1 MNIVKKINI
10 TKINNFI
17 KKNQNIIT
25 FILAGILILYLI
37 RKFYVKE
44 CAIVESFIDDDDG
57 EGISFGGN
65 DSENYIL
72 SVQNRVREISEQ
84 LENDGEDEIN
94 TNPQLLKELETL
106 LSILEKA
113 NLIADAVDA
122 GDEDS
127 DDEDSDDEDSDYE
140 DSDYEDSDDEDSEY
154 EGFTTM
160 GGGIIEGFLGGCNKK
175 CKKCKKKKCK
185 KKCKKCKNIIN
196 KKKKKKCKKK
206 CKRCKRKCEKK

>member
-1 MNIVKKINI
+1 MNIFKKINI

-44 CAIVESFIDDDDG
+44 CAIVEGWGGISGGDDE

-106 LSILEKA
+106 LSILEK
-113 NLIADAVDA
+113 
-122 GDEDS
+122 
-127 DDEDSDDEDSDYE
+127 
-140 DSDYEDSDDEDSEY
+140 
-154 EGFTTM
+154 
-160 GGGIIEGFLGGCNKK
+160 
-175 CKKCKKKKCK
+175 
-185 KKCKKCKNIIN
+185 
-196 KKKKKKCKKK
+196 
-206 CKRCKRKCEKK
+206 